1 MISKKYRLKKTDI
14 ERIYKKGTRKFQ
26 QPFLVRILTN
36 RTTHN
41 RYAVV
46 IPKAVVAK
54 AVDRNRLR
62 RLIYDFIYKANLQG
76 NTDYII
82 SLKQKTDEA
91 GIDKTL
97 KIVFSG
103 VK

>member
-1 MISKKYRLKKTDI
+1 MISKKFRLKKTDI
-14 ERIYKKGTRKFQ
+14 ERIYKKGTRKIQ
-26 QPFLVRILTN
+26 HPFLVRTFSN
-36 RTTHN
+36 RTNHN

-46 IPKAVVAK
+46 IPKAIVAK

-62 RLIYDFIYKANLQG
+62 RIIYQFILKANLQG

-82 SLKQKTDEA
+82 SLKHKADEA

-97 KIVFSG
+97 KIIFAG